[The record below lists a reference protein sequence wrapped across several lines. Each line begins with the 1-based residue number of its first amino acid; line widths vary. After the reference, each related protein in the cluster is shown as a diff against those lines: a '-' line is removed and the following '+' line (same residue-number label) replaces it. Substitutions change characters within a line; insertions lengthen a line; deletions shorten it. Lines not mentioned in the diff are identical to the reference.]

1 MKYEIRT
8 GIVRALLYALVLE
21 GLLAAAILF
30 WPDFRDNQPAI
41 LKLTQK
47 VPAMQR
53 FSAGI
58 MESGIQGYV
67 CGQHYFK
74 VCSTLGA
81 AAAILFAMGAV
92 AGEAHRGTL
101 EIWLARPVTRRRLL
115 LERWTLGALVTI
127 VPVYATSATVP
138 WLLER
143 VGETMQQS
151 DLLLCSTLQ
160 SLFLLAIFGLTFLW
174 SVVGR
179 QPTTIA
185 FGMLLVCIGQFALFF
200 VKDATHWSLFR
211 VVDFR
216 VFPTICAR
224 DALPLG
230 STLVLTGIIVV
241 TLAASLMLFERRT
254 P

>member
-8 GIVRALLYALVLE
+8 ALWRMLLYGLVLE

-41 LKLTQK
+41 LSLTK
-47 VPAMQR
+47 RVPAIQR

-58 MESGIQGYV
+58 MDSGIQGYV

-115 LERWTLGALVTI
+115 TERWLIGAATVAL
-127 VPVYATSATVP
+127 PVYATSASIP
-138 WLLER
+138 WLLAQ
-143 VGETMQQS
+143 VDETMLQS
-151 DLLLCSTLQ
+151 DLFLCSTLQ
-160 SLFLLAIFGLTFLW
+160 CLFLLALYSVTFLW

-179 QPTTIA
+179 QPVVIA
-185 FGMLLVCIGQFALFF
+185 FGMLIVTISQFALFF

-216 VFPTICAR
+216 EFPKICAK
-224 DALPLG
+224 DALPLE
-230 STLVLTGIIVV
+230 STSALVAVIVV
-241 TLAASLMLFERRT
+241 TFGLSLFLFERRS